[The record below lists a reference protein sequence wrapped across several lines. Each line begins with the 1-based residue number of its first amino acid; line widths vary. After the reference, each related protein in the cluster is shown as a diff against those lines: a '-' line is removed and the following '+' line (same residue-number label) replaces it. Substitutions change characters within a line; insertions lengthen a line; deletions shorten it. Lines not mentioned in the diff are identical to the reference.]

1 MKLSIILITY
11 NHEKYIKEC
20 IESIIAQHFNF
31 EWELVIAYD
40 CSTDNTLSVLE
51 EYRTKIKNFTIS
63 IQKNNVGIA
72 TNFADAIALVKGE
85 LLAIIDGDDYN
96 LDDHKYIKQVA
107 VFDNNPDV
115 ALCFA
120 NGYKFIEESGR
131 REDFYNSSIY
141 IPRKFDLSCF
151 YRNNL
156 IINPTT
162 IMCRTSSLPDFY
174 FKYNNVDWMLT
185 SFCALKG
192 KIFFLDEALS
202 CYRIHD
208 KSITRTTKSIDYLL
222 RGKWLNEQMNEY
234 LKYEYDWFLG
244 NNSWYNEQLTYEYVR
259 NREYRMSLRSAL
271 KYFSGKNKISVS
283 QLRYFAATIY
293 SILFKR

>member
-1 MKLSIILITY
+1 
-11 NHEKYIKEC
+11 
-20 IESIIAQHFNF
+20 
-31 EWELVIAYD
+31 
-40 CSTDNTLSVLE
+40 
-51 EYRTKIKNFTIS
+51 
-63 IQKNNVGIA
+63 
-72 TNFADAIALVKGE
+72 
-85 LLAIIDGDDYN
+85 
-96 LDDHKYIKQVA
+96 
-107 VFDNNPDV
+107 
-115 ALCFA
+115 
-120 NGYKFIEESGR
+120 
-131 REDFYNSSIY
+131 
-141 IPRKFDLSCF
+141 
-151 YRNNL
+151 
-156 IINPTT
+156 
-162 IMCRTSSLPDFY
+162 
-174 FKYNNVDWMLT
+174 MLT